1 MNGRS
6 LPEVE
11 GSGMD
16 DRVDADQVARVRAFN
31 RFYTRAAGL
40 LGRYLDSPW
49 SLTEV
54 RVLYQLS
61 ARDGLTAGQL
71 CEELGLDPGYLSRM
85 LRRFETGGLI
95 VRRPDAVD
103 RRRSLIGLTAAG
115 REGVA
120 PFDAASRREV
130 GALLARLRPGE
141 RLRLVRAM
149 DTIEQ
154 LLAGDGREEVMIRR
168 HRPGDVSLI
177 VAAQAR
183 LYREEFGWNHE
194 YEALAARIA
203 ADFIERHDPARE
215 RAFVAERAGEVVG
228 AVFCV
233 DAGQAVAKLRLLHV
247 DAAERGTGLG
257 RRLVRD
263 CIAFARAAGY
273 RRMTLWTNSVL
284 VAARQLYKAEGF
296 VMTARQEHRSFGVDL
311 IGETWELDLT
321 PS

>member
-1 MNGRS
+1 
-6 LPEVE
+6 
-11 GSGMD
+11 MD
-16 DRVDADQVARVRAFN
+16 DRVDADQIARVRAFN

-54 RVLYQLS
+54 RVLYELFV
-61 ARDGLTAGQL
+61 RDGLTAGQL
-71 CEELGLDPGYLSRM
+71 CEELGLDPGYLSRL
-85 LRRFETGGLI
+85 LRRFEAGGLI
-95 VRRPDAVD
+95 ARRPDPAD
-103 RRRSLIGLTAAG
+103 RRRSLIGLTAMG
-115 REGVA
+115 RDGFA
-120 PFDAASRREV
+120 PFEAASRRQV
-130 GALLARLRPGE
+130 GTLLAGLRPGE

-149 DTIEQ
+149 DTVEQ
-154 LLAGDGREEVMIRR
+154 LLAGNGREVVIRR

-183 LYREEFGWNHE
+183 LYQGEFGWNHE

-233 DAGQAVAKLRLLHV
+233 DAGQGVAKLRLLHV
-247 DAAERGTGLG
+247 DAGERGTGLG

-284 VAARQLYKAEGF
+284 VAARQLYEAEGF
-296 VMTARQEHRSFGVDL
+296 VMTASEPHRSFGVDL